1 MTHSRPPDPGNQQR
15 SGGSALA
22 TTLITL
28 LVVLVGTLM
37 IQPKLTQRRL
47 NIDDRDV
54 LTADEVADL
63 PDGTLAVVLDR
74 RPGQGPSDFRY
85 RLLRLIMERS
95 GQPYVLGLSAAVQTQ
110 DEAIAALA
118 EGRDQLARNP
128 HRLSV
133 GVYGAGRGLN
143 QRLRPIEIPVTG
155 GLLGLRVGW
164 TNQAALPDLK
174 TVDRLD
180 DLRRFTL
187 LQGLGWSDVDVFDA
201 AGLRTYTARSE
212 NLFRLVDNNRVQL
225 FPRGLSEVEAEAVLV
240 QRTARQTVLDPHLLM
255 AYPFAGFFY
264 VSPNNEPLADAIRR
278 GFERAR
284 RDGSYQRLL
293 EETIMTPW
301 LRRTLDLHSRRVLV
315 LRNPEAQDV
324 LGGVDPRHWIIPWSD
339 LLKGRISKG
348 VALCEIA
355 ELRLLCSP
363 HD

>member
-1 MTHSRPPDPGNQQR
+1 MHSNPSDYGNQKP
-15 SGGSALA
+15 SGRSALV

-74 RPGQGPSDFRY
+74 RPGQDAADFRF
-85 RLLRLIMERS
+85 RLLKLVMERS
-95 GQPYVLGLSAAVQTQ
+95 GQPYVLGLSAVVQPQ

-118 EGRDQLARNP
+118 AGRDQVARNP
-128 HRLSV
+128 YQLSV
-133 GVYGAGRGLN
+133 GVYGAGRALN

-164 TNQAALPDLK
+164 TNQAALPDLN
-174 TVDRLD
+174 TVHRLD

-212 NLFRLVDNNRVQL
+212 VFFRLVDNNRVQL
-225 FPRGLSEVEAEAVLV
+225 FPRGLSELAAEAVLV
-240 QRTARQTVLDPHLLM
+240 QRTAPQTVLDPQLLM
-255 AYPFAGFFY
+255 VYPFAGFFY
-264 VSPNNEPLADAIRR
+264 VSPKNKALADAIRR
-278 GFERAR
+278 GFQQAM

-293 EETIMTPW
+293 EDAIMTGW
-301 LRRTLDLHSRRVLV
+301 LRENLNLHARRVLV
-315 LRNPEAQDV
+315 LSNPEAQDV
-324 LGGVDPRHWIIPWSD
+324 LAGVDSRHWIIPWSD
-339 LLKGRISKG
+339 LLEGRISKG
-348 VALCEIA
+348 AALCEIA
-355 ELRLLCSP
+355 ELRPLCRPSF
-363 HD
+363 